1 MSLLEAHT
9 DTAFYSLGYDIL
21 CRDEGGE
28 SLLKE
33 IHSKFLTRPKLH
45 KVVWVELDEISL
57 ILKYN
62 HQFYV
67 VTIEI
72 SRSFEIYS
80 RLQQWESLAIID
92 SVPRVRPSL
101 VH

>member
-1 MSLLEAHT
+1 MFSTKYNKINVVSNL
-9 DTAFYSLGYDIL
+9 YSDIL
-21 CRDEGGE
+21 CGDEKGE
-28 SLLKE
+28 ILLKE

-67 VTIEI
+67 VKMI
-72 SRSFEIYS
+72 SLWFNTKINVGQYPK
-80 RLQQWESLAIID
+80 II
-92 SVPRVRPSL
+92 
-101 VH
+101 